1 MQIFARLTKVN
12 EADRTVEGIIASEAV
27 DRSGEVFDYEKSV
40 PHFKAWSENIAKATE
55 GKNLGNVRVMH
66 GNAVAGVTKVLN
78 FDDAAKQITVKAEIV
93 DENEWKKV
101 QKGCYTGFSI
111 GGKYGDKWDDPVLKA
126 KRYEA
131 IPNEY
136 SLVDLPCNPEAQF
149 TVVKADGAEELRK
162 FETTLDNAEALAK
175 WAEGLSDAERAAVL
189 AKIAPTQ
196 PVVVTDDD
204 GVAKSPRLAFA
215 ERIAG
220 MEKAAPIVLSL
231 AQLAGKPLQKG
242 MYAVSEL
249 ADLLCDLGWLA
260 EDAEWEA
267 QLEGDNSPV
276 PAQLRESVKQLGR
289 VLVAMATEE
298 ATELADRMGGAE
310 KADQGGDLAKAAGE
324 LAKANEARQAAEQA
338 LQKALD
344 DHAEALAKITGER
357 DQLQKSFDDLS
368 KEMDEIR
375 KFAKDIGEKVAKPKG
390 AVTVVEKGTALD
402 DEGKDAGNDDEPVLK
417 ADGTV
422 DHLATAQNAMRKA
435 YRNPGV
441 IAGR

>member
-136 SLVDLPCNPEAQF
+136 SLVDLPCNPDAQF
-149 TVVKADGAEELRK
+149 TVIKADGAEELRK
-162 FETTLDNAEALAK
+162 FETSLDNPEALAK

-189 AKIAPTQ
+189 VKIAPAQ
-196 PVVVTDDD
+196 PVVADD
-204 GVAKSPRLAFA
+204 GNAAKSLRQAFA

-231 AQLAGKPLQKG
+231 AQLAGKPLEKG
-242 MYAVSEL
+242 MYDVSRL

-310 KADQGGDLAKAAGE
+310 KADQGGELAKAADE
-324 LAKANEARQAAEQA
+324 
-338 LQKALD
+338 LQKALASVD
-344 DHAEALAKITGER
+344 AIGKALGCANGEAPVEKAAALVADLAKVTGER
-357 DQLQKSFDDLS
+357 DTAQQALTKATG
-368 KEMDEIR
+368 EIETL
-375 KFAKDIGEKVAKPKG
+375 KKQVAAPKG
-390 AVTVVEKGTALD
+390 PARAIEKTQDNGDLGETLPADPTVR
-402 DEGKDAGNDDEPVLK
+402 K

-422 DHLATAQNAMRKA
+422 DQQATAQALIKRA
-435 YRNPGV
+435 HANPIRVG
-441 IAGR
+441 